1 MIFLNEVS
9 AVSHIGKH
17 LHLTSRQRS
26 LLIGVAVCL
35 CSQLYFSVWA
45 EGFRLSAAAIVFPLL
60 LLTLKRESHRP
71 SAGIATALCVIVFR
85 VAEDLLHA
93 GPLFTSLLR
102 EFPGGVFYLCYDA
115 ILCLMLRDRRSYSFR
130 YIWFCLFC
138 CDLVSN
144 IINYTLSSHLVLN
157 DTFSPAL
164 VTLAWMALLR
174 STAACSLLWIAKS
187 YRQLLLQEEH
197 ELRYRRLFL
206 MTANLK
212 TELYFLKKD
221 AEDVEQVMAHAYK
234 LYEQLEQQPVP
245 EELRALALSIARDV
259 HEIKKDNL
267 RIIRGLEEEVAE
279 TYDHE
284 VMSMRDLLNIL
295 SQSTRQMLG
304 QQRSEIRLECTCPKD
319 LTIREHYRVLSVL
332 KNLVTNALEA
342 IQSSSG
348 QGCVLVDAVV
358 ADGVLSLTVADDGP
372 GISPRKQKLLFKVG
386 YSTKFNPD
394 TGNISRGVGL
404 PAVQYIVDELGGTLN
419 VESAPGMGTTF
430 RVTFPV
436 ERVTGGQT

>member
-1 MIFLNEVS
+1 VS
-9 AVSHIGKH
+9 LFSKFMH
-17 LHLTSRQRS
+17 LSSFQRS
-26 LLIGVAVCL
+26 LLIGICICL
-35 CSQLYFSVWA
+35 TSQLYFSVWA
-45 EGFRLSAAAIVFPLL
+45 EGFRLSASAIIFPVF

-71 SAGIATALCVIVFR
+71 EAGLVTAGCVICFRVLGDVIGGTGPLTALVM
-85 VAEDLLHA
+85 EY
-93 GPLFTSLLR
+93 
-102 EFPGGVFYLCYDA
+102 PGGIFYLCYDA
-115 ILCLMLRDRRSYSFR
+115 ILCVMLRDRRSGAFQ
-130 YIWFCLFC
+130 YIWFSLFC

-144 IINYTLSSHLVLN
+144 VVNFTLSSHLVLSN
-157 DTFSPAL
+157 AREVLIP
-164 VTLAWMALLR
+164 LAWMALVR
-174 STAACSLLWIAKS
+174 SAGACAMLWFMRS
-187 YRQLLLQEEH
+187 YSQLLIQQEH

-221 AEDVEQVMAHAYK
+221 AEEVEAVMAHAYK
-234 LYEQLEQQPVP
+234 LYERLEGENVP

-304 QQRSEIRLECTCPKD
+304 EQRSEIRLECTCPKD
-319 LTIREHYRVLSVL
+319 LTVREHYRVLSVL
-332 KNLVTNALEA
+332 KNLVTNAVEA
-342 IQSSSG
+342 IQADTAR
-348 QGCVLVDAVV
+348 GCVRVDTIMEGDTLVI
-358 ADGVLSLTVADDGP
+358 TVSDDGP

-386 YSTKFNPD
+386 YSTKFDPN

-404 PAVQYIVDELGGTLN
+404 PAVQYIVEELGGVLT
-419 VESAPGMGTTF
+419 VTSETGVGTTF
-430 RVTFPV
+430 RVELPMA
-436 ERVTGGQT
+436 RVTGGEV